1 VALNYCKEGYSSPQQ
16 SNGKTFSLWLGGH
29 TTYGACIFIANL
41 VIFHR
46 HYCHQLIG
54 GGIIAMMVSAF
65 FVISL
70 IQSQWPNPTTFAD
83 ISHIFPTFMA
93 TPLIFLTL
101 IIACLG
107 VSAGELFLRFK
118 QDEEE

>member
-1 VALNYCKEGYSSPQQ
+1 
-16 SNGKTFSLWLGGH
+16 
-29 TTYGACIFIANL
+29 
-41 VIFHR
+41 
-46 HYCHQLIG
+46 
-54 GGIIAMMVSAF
+54 MMVSAF

-118 QDEEE
+118 QDEEEQEQRNFYDAEVKKQNKMFEQQQKMRENMKMSVN